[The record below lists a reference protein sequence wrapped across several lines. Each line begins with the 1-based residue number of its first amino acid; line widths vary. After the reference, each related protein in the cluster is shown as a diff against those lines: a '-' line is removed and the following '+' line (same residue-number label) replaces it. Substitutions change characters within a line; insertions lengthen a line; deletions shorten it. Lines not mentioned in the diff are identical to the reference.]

1 MSEEVKKI
9 PGKRWLHVIPPCI
22 LIYIF
27 SYMDRTNIGFAM
39 AGGMSAELN
48 MTASISGLA
57 AGIFFIGYL
66 FLQVPGGDLAE
77 RGYAKKFIAICILLW
92 SGISIVNG
100 FVESVTQLLV
110 VRFILGFVEGGV
122 WPAVMVIISHWFP
135 QKERGL
141 ANSCFIM
148 VLAISSIVTGP
159 ISGWLVTMFNWRY
172 LFIIEGCVS
181 LLLIFAWW
189 PLIDEN
195 PQSAKWLSKEER
207 DYLVTTLAEEQK
219 SISKDAGHVSFK
231 QVIGN
236 LDMWKL
242 ILIYFAS
249 TVGLYG
255 FAMWLPTI
263 LKNLTSSGMAQIGL
277 LSTLPYFAMMLG
289 LYVFGKLSDKS
300 GNRKKYV
307 VIPYLGIAICFLIS
321 NFLRDYTWVSFA
333 FLVAVGFFLQS
344 ACGSFWTI
352 PTMLFPSNVA
362 GAGMVLIN
370 ALGNLGGFFVPFI
383 VGFLTT
389 QFNSIYVGTY
399 FVVVTMIV
407 GALIAMSLPKKT
419 EGKCNN

>member
-1 MSEEVKKI
+1 
-9 PGKRWLHVIPPCI
+9 
-22 LIYIF
+22 
-27 SYMDRTNIGFAM
+27 M

-100 FVESVTQLLV
+100 FVESVTQLLI

-141 ANSCFIM
+141 ANSYFIM

-181 LLLIFAWW
+181 LLLILAWW

-219 SISKDAGHVSFK
+219 NISKDAGHVSFK
-231 QVIGN
+231 QMIGH

-255 FAMWLPTI
+255 FAM
-263 LKNLTSSGMAQIGL
+263 
-277 LSTLPYFAMMLG
+277 
-289 LYVFGKLSDKS
+289 
-300 GNRKKYV
+300 
-307 VIPYLGIAICFLIS
+307 
-321 NFLRDYTWVSFA
+321 
-333 FLVAVGFFLQS
+333 
-344 ACGSFWTI
+344 
-352 PTMLFPSNVA
+352 
-362 GAGMVLIN
+362 
-370 ALGNLGGFFVPFI
+370 
-383 VGFLTT
+383 
-389 QFNSIYVGTY
+389 
-399 FVVVTMIV
+399 
-407 GALIAMSLPKKT
+407 
-419 EGKCNN
+419 

>member
-1 MSEEVKKI
+1 M
-9 PGKRWLHVIPPCI
+9 H
-22 LIYIF
+22 
-27 SYMDRTNIGFAM
+27 
-39 AGGMSAELN
+39 
-48 MTASISGLA
+48 
-57 AGIFFIGYL
+57 FI
-66 FLQVPGGDLAE
+66 VE
-77 RGYAKKFIAICILLW
+77 
-92 SGISIVNG
+92 GISIVNG
-100 FVESVTQLLV
+100 FVESVTQLLI

-141 ANSCFIM
+141 ANSYFIM

-181 LLLIFAWW
+181 LLLILAWW

-219 SISKDAGHVSFK
+219 NISKDAGHVSFK
-231 QVIGN
+231 QVIGH

-249 TVGLYG
+249 IVGLYG

-362 GAGMVLIN
+362 GAGMGLIN
-370 ALGNLGGFFVPFI
+370 ALGNLGSFFGSFI